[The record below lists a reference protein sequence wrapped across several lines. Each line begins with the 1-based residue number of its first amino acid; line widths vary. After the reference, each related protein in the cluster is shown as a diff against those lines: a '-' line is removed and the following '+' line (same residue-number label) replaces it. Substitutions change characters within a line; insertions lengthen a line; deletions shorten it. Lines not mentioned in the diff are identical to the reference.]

1 MAFEIHRHPG
11 VLVCSYCPLVST
23 LGWLLLQYSCLHLF
37 LYHLSKSRKANI
49 GSEEMVQQL
58 KVPAGPTLDLNLVL
72 STQVG

>member
-1 MAFEIHRHPG
+1 MFLLPTCLYTGDGFFCNIH
-11 VLVCSYCPLVST
+11 VFIY
-23 LGWLLLQYSCLHLF
+23 F
-37 LYHLSKSRKANI
+37 FYHLSKSRKANI